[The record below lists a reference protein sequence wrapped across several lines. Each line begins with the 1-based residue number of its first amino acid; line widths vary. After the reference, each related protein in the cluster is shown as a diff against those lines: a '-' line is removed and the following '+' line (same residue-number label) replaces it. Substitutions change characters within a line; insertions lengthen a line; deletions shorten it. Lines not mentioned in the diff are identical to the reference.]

1 MELELQVQCDA
12 LKQALKSKH
21 DALINFVLNRSKRDR
36 YEIRKAYKGFY
47 GKELIDDVNSAL
59 SGNFRRVIVDL
70 FRTPEER
77 DAIYLYKAMKG
88 AGTDEETLI
97 EIICSRS
104 NVELQKIIQEYK
116 KLYNQ
121 NLEDKVSSDT
131 SGSVKKL
138 LVSLLQC
145 RRSENSTPNDDEC
158 KKVAELLYKSGEGK
172 LGTDEETFNKVFA
185 LSSPPELFSINNFYS
200 ELSSK
205 SLEDAVK
212 KEFSGNMKAA
222 LKAILES
229 IISPS
234 IYYAKRVK
242 KAVKG
247 LGTKDKMLI
256 RNICSREGIN
266 MKEIRESYKQ
276 LFGKEMVDDIKGDT
290 SGDYQKILML
300 LASGD

>member
-1 MELELQVQCDA
+1 MELDADCEA
-12 LKQALKSKH
+12 LKKSLKGKAEPLTNLVLSKG
-21 DALINFVLNRSKRDR
+21 KRDR
-36 YEIRKAYKGFY
+36 YEIRKNYKSLY
-47 GKELIDDVNSAL
+47 GKELLDEINSER
-59 SGNFRRVIVDL
+59 SGNYRRVLIDL

-77 DAIYLYKAMKG
+77 DAVYLYKAMKG

-116 KLYNQ
+116 NLYNED
-121 NLEDKVSSDT
+121 LEKKINSDT
-131 SGSVKKL
+131 SGDLKRI

-145 RRSENSTPNDDEC
+145 KRSENSTPNDDEC

-185 LSSPPELFSINNFYS
+185 LSSPPELFSINNFYT
-200 ELSSK
+200 ELTSK

-212 KEFSGNMKAA
+212 KEFSGSMKAA

>member
-1 MELELQVQCDA
+1 MELELQVECDA

-21 DALINFVLNRSKRDR
+21 DTLINFVLGKSKRDR

-47 GKELIDDVNSAL
+47 GKELIDDINSAL

-88 AGTDEETLI
+88 AGTDEGTLI

-116 KLYNQ
+116 KIYNQ

-138 LVSLLQC
+138 LISLLQC
-145 RRSENSTPNDDEC
+145 KRSENSTPNDVEC
-158 KKVAELLYKSGEGK
+158 KKIAELLYKSGEGK
-172 LGTDEETFNKVFA
+172 LGTDEEVFNKVFA
-185 LSSPPELFSINNFYS
+185 LSSPPEIFSINNFYT
-200 ELSSK
+200 ELTSK

-229 IISPS
+229 IICPS
-234 IYYAKRVK
+234 VYYAKRVK

-266 MKEIRESYKQ
+266 MKEIRESYKK